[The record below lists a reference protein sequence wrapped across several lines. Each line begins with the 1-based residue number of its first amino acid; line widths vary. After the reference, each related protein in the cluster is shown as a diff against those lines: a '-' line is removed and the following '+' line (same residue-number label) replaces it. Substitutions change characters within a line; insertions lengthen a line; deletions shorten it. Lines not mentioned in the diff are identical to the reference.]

1 MCDYSLSQ
9 HRVAAKVGDELVSTK
24 FDFLTRGL
32 LPSENRMWQ
41 WQCAFFPAPKWPSR
55 RR

>member
-32 LPSENRMWQ
+32 ECTLRGGQ
-41 WQCAFFPAPKWPSR
+41 VGALR
-55 RR
+55 IG